1 MTGSGRAFLV
11 WAPRV
16 LGIAVALFIG
26 VFALDALS
34 EGVRAILM
42 HLVPTFVLLVAVL
55 LAWRRPWVGAL
66 VFIALAVVYAASV
79 PARPDWI
86 LVISGPLLAVGL
98 LFLWSWWPPSG
109 GHPAA

>member
-11 WAPRV
+11 WAPRI
-16 LGIAVALFIG
+16 LGITVALFIG
-26 VFALDALS
+26 VFALDALG
-34 EGVRAILM
+34 EGVRAMLL
-42 HLVPTFVLLVAVL
+42 HLVPTFVLLLAVL
-55 LAWRRPWVGAL
+55 LAWHRPWVGAL
-66 VFIALAVVYAASV
+66 VFSALAVVYAASV

-98 LFLWSWWPPSG
+98 LFLWSWWQPAG